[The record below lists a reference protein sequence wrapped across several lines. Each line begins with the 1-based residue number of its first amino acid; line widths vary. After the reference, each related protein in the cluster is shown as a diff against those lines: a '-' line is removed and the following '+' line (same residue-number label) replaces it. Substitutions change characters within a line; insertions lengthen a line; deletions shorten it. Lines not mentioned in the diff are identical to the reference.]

1 MTTTYHL
8 FFVAFVAIGLT
19 SPLVVVSYDERELL
33 MNLKTALAKES
44 SNTKVFDSWNPNNS
58 VCNFTGIT
66 CDDSSSFVQ
75 EIDLSRQNLGGSM
88 IPFDSICQLRLL
100 QKLSFGFNNLHGSVS
115 KDLNKCSNL
124 TYLDLGN
131 NLFSGP
137 MPSISSMSS
146 LRYLYVNTS
155 GFQGAFPW
163 DSLENM
169 KDLIVLSVGDN
180 PFDQTPKFPKQVV
193 RLLKLQWLYMSNCSI
208 KGEIP
213 SGIGDLTDLVN
224 FEASSNFI
232 TGEIP
237 AEITKLVN
245 LWQLEAY
252 NNDLTGKLPVGLGG
266 NLSKLEFFDVSTNH
280 LEGDLSEVKYMSN
293 LKSLQL
299 FENELTGVFPPEI
312 GEFKYLVN
320 LSLYRNKLTGTLP
333 HHLGSFSDFNFIDVS
348 ENFLTGQIPPDMCKN
363 GKMTALL
370 ILQNSFTGEIPGT
383 YGECKTLMRFRVSN
397 NTLSGVVPAGIWGLP
412 NAEIIDIQMNN
423 FEGGIT
429 SDIQNAKTLGQIF
442 AAHNRLSG
450 ELLPD
455 ISKATSLNVID
466 LSHNQ
471 FTGKIPET
479 IGELKQLGSLHLD
492 NNKFSGEIPKSLRSC
507 ESLSDINMAYNS
519 LSGQIPA
526 ALGWLPTLNT
536 LNLSSNLLS
545 GQIPSSLSS
554 LRLSLLDMSHNRL
567 AGAIPE
573 SLSIEAYNGSFAGNP
588 GLCSQKVT
596 YFRRCASYSG
606 GVSPVI
612 RTLITCFSVGSAV
625 ILVLLAYLCY
635 LKKRSQKQDDEARSL
650 KDDTWNVKSFHVLN
664 FMEDDILDSIRE
676 ENMIGKG
683 GSGEVY
689 RVSLK
694 NGVELAVKHIWNSDS
709 GNSKKSKSK
718 IKKHFCKQ
726 RSLEFDTEVETLS
739 SIRHVNVV
747 KLYSSITSQDFGSL
761 LVYEYLPNGSLWDRL
776 HTSKKLGLDWDTRY
790 EIALG
795 AAKGLEYLHHG
806 CERPVIHRDVKS
818 SNILLDEHLKPR
830 IADFGLAKIVQTDTT
845 NGSTH
850 VIAGTHGYIA
860 PEYGYTY
867 KVNEKS
873 DVYSFGVVLMELVT
887 GKKPIEAEYGENKDI
902 VYWVCSKLNNKESVL
917 SLVDSS
923 ILEPYKEET
932 IKVLKIAIMC
942 TSKLPALRPTMRRVV
957 KMLEEA
963 KPCKLLG
970 IIVSKDKG
978 DDDGKKEKDTTFT
991 QNVLY

>member
-1 MTTTYHL
+1 
-8 FFVAFVAIGLT
+8 
-19 SPLVVVSYDERELL
+19 
-33 MNLKTALAKES
+33 
-44 SNTKVFDSWNPNNS
+44 
-58 VCNFTGIT
+58 
-66 CDDSSSFVQ
+66 
-75 EIDLSRQNLGGSM
+75 
-88 IPFDSICQLRLL
+88 
-100 QKLSFGFNNLHGSVS
+100 
-115 KDLNKCSNL
+115 
-124 TYLDLGN
+124 
-131 NLFSGP
+131 
-137 MPSISSMSS
+137 
-146 LRYLYVNTS
+146 
-155 GFQGAFPW
+155 
-163 DSLENM
+163 
-169 KDLIVLSVGDN
+169 
-180 PFDQTPKFPKQVV
+180 
-193 RLLKLQWLYMSNCSI
+193 
-208 KGEIP
+208 
-213 SGIGDLTDLVN
+213 VN
-224 FEASSNFI
+224 FEAAMNFI

-237 AEITKLVN
+237 VEITKLVN
-245 LWQLEAY
+245 LWQLEVY
-252 NNDLTGKLPVGLGG
+252 NNNLSGKLPVGLS
-266 NLSKLEFFDVSTNH
+266 NMTNLEFFDASTNN
-280 LEGDLSEVKYMSN
+280 LEGDLSEVKYLSN
-293 LKSLQL
+293 LKSLQM

-312 GEFKYLVN
+312 GEFKHLVN
-320 LSLYRNKLTGTLP
+320 VSLYRNKLTGTLP
-333 HHLGSFSDFNFIDVS
+333 QQLGSFSDFNFIDVS

-363 GKMTALL
+363 GKMTELL
-370 ILQNSFTGEIPGT
+370 ILQNRFTGEIPGT
-383 YGECKTLMRFRVSN
+383 YGECKTLVRFRVSN

-412 NAEIIDIQMNN
+412 KAEIIDIELNS

-450 ELLPD
+450 ELPPD

-479 IGELKQLGSLHLD
+479 IRELKQLVSLHLD

-519 LSGQIPA
+519 LSGQIPS

-536 LNLSSNLLS
+536 LNLSSNHLS

-554 LRLSLLDMSHNRL
+554 LRLSLLDLSNNRL

-573 SLSIEAYNGSFAGNP
+573 SLSIEAYNGSFAGNA

-606 GVSPVI
+606 GVTPVV

-635 LKKRSQKQDDEARSL
+635 LNKRSQKRDDEERSL

-664 FMEDDILDSIRE
+664 FTEDDILDSIIE

-694 NGVELAVKHIWNSDS
+694 NGVELAVKHIWNSDP
-709 GNSKKSKSK
+709 GNSKKSKNK

-726 RSLEFDTEVETLS
+726 RSLQFDSEVETLS

-747 KLYSSITSQDFGSL
+747 KLYSSITSQDSSL

-860 PEYGYTY
+860 P
-867 KVNEKS
+867 
-873 DVYSFGVVLMELVT
+873 
-887 GKKPIEAEYGENKDI
+887 
-902 VYWVCSKLNNKESVL
+902 
-917 SLVDSS
+917 
-923 ILEPYKEET
+923 
-932 IKVLKIAIMC
+932 
-942 TSKLPALRPTMRRVV
+942 
-957 KMLEEA
+957 
-963 KPCKLLG
+963 
-970 IIVSKDKG
+970 
-978 DDDGKKEKDTTFT
+978 
-991 QNVLY
+991 